1 MRSKNEDRLNGIFEY
16 MGDVAR
22 DESRIASISEIA
34 DRFGMK
40 KANAY
45 QYVLEL
51 KERGLV
57 ESLGKIGY
65 AVIDKREKERFNG
78 VSVVGEVACGE
89 PIFAEE
95 NVEEVISLP
104 ERFTG
109 KGEFF
114 FLRAKGE
121 SMINAG
127 INHGD
132 LVLIRKQST
141 AEQGQ
146 IVVALCEDSEATL
159 KRFYKEK
166 GKVILHPEND
176 SMEDIIVSDC
186 QIQGVAIKVIKD
198 L

>member
-1 MRSKNEDRLNGIFEY
+1 MRSKNEDRLAGIFEY
-16 MGDVAR
+16 IGDVAR
-22 DESRIASISEIA
+22 DESRVASIAEIA

-40 KANAY
+40 KANTY

-51 KERGLV
+51 KNRGLV
-57 ESLGKIGY
+57 ESRGKLGY
-65 AVIDKREKERFNG
+65 AVTSKIEKEIFNG

-95 NVEEVISLP
+95 NIEEVISLP

-114 FLRAKGE
+114 FLRAKGD

-127 INHGD
+127 INQGD

-159 KRFYKEK
+159 KRFYKENDK
-166 GKVILHPEND
+166 IILRPEND

-186 QIQGVAIKVIKD
+186 QIQGVAVKVIKD

>member
-1 MRSKNEDRLNGIFEY
+1 MRSKNEDRLAGIFEY
-16 MGDVAR
+16 IGDVAR
-22 DESRIASISEIA
+22 EESRVASIAEIA

-40 KANAY
+40 KANTY

-51 KERGLV
+51 KNRGLV
-57 ESLGKIGY
+57 ESRGKLGY
-65 AVIDKREKERFNG
+65 AVTSKIEKEIFNG

-95 NVEEVISLP
+95 NIEEVISLP

-114 FLRAKGE
+114 FLRAKGD

-127 INHGD
+127 INQGD

-159 KRFYKEK
+159 KRFYKENDK
-166 GKVILHPEND
+166 IILRPEND

-186 QIQGVAIKVIKD
+186 QIQGVAVKVIKD

>member
-22 DESRIASISEIA
+22 DESRVASISEIA

-78 VSVVGEVACGE
+78 VSVVGEVACGQ
-89 PIFAEE
+89 PIFDEE
-95 NVEEVISLP
+95 NIEEIITLP

-114 FLRAKGE
+114 FLRAKGD

-146 IVVALCEDSEATL
+146 IIVVLCEDSEATL

-166 GKVILHPEND
+166 GKAILHPEND
-176 SMEDIIVSDC
+176 SMEDIIVFDC
-186 QIQGVAIKVIKD
+186 RIQGVAIKVIKD

>member
-22 DESRIASISEIA
+22 DESRVASISEIA

-95 NVEEVISLP
+95 NIEEVISLP

-176 SMEDIIVSDC
+176 SMEDIVVSDC
-186 QIQGVAIKVIKD
+186 SIQGVAVKVIKD

>member
-22 DESRIASISEIA
+22 DESRVASISEIA

-95 NVEEVISLP
+95 NIEEVISLP